1 MYITKQTDYSLRT
14 LMLLALQPPGEL
26 MSIEE
31 ISNTF
36 SISRGHL
43 MKVVNQLAQLDLVET
58 VRGRTGGVRIH
69 YDHSEI
75 NIGEV
80 FRQLEEITEIVNCDD
95 GPCLFQG
102 NCRLDYIFE
111 KATQAFLNELDQH
124 TLADLVKRR
133 SHLQKIILHGIS
145 TQ

>member
-1 MYITKQTDYSLRT
+1 MYITKQTDFSLRT

-31 ISNTF
+31 ISSTF
-36 SISRGHL
+36 EISRAHL

-75 NIGEV
+75 NVGEV
-80 FRQLEEITEIVNCDD
+80 FRQLEEITELVNCDE
-95 GPCLFQG
+95 GPCLFKG
-102 NCRLDYIFE
+102 NCKLDQALK
-111 KATQAFLNELDQH
+111 KASDAFLRELDQY

-133 SHLQKIILHGIS
+133 SHLQKIILHGIKI
-145 TQ
+145 

>member
-36 SISRGHL
+36 EISRAHL

-80 FRQLEEITEIVNCDD
+80 FRQLEEITELINCDD
-95 GPCLFQG
+95 GPCLFKG
-102 NCRLDYIFE
+102 NCKLDLALK
-111 KATQAFLNELDQH
+111 KASEAFLHELDQY

-133 SHLQKIILHGIS
+133 SHLKKIILHGI
-145 TQ
+145 QM